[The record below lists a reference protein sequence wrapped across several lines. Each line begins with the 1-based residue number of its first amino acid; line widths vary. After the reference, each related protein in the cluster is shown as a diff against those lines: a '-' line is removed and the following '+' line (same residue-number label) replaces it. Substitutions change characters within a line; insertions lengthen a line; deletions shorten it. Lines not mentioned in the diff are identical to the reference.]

1 MRDRMFLKAI
11 SSDLLELRLMVT
23 EQCNFRCT
31 YCYEDFLYGKMERK
45 VVDGIKR
52 LMRTRCE
59 AGLKVLNLHWFGG
72 EPLLAVDII
81 EELSCFAF
89 EMQEAYGV
97 KLGGG
102 TISTNGFGLNKRVLS
117 KLVNLGVKEYQ
128 ITLDGSR
135 NAHDLTRRKISGKGT
150 FDRIVKNLVDAKSL
164 DVDFDIVLR
173 LHIHDGN
180 YDDVKEGLLPFLMES
195 FLNDKRFSVHPIA
208 IGDFGGAF
216 SESGLALAEKVRSDE
231 VVKAVKMAWNQKE
244 DERDNSATVCYAAT
258 LNSFL
263 IRSNGEI
270 GKCTTALNDVRNRI
284 GFIKE
289 DGSLELDMEKSKL
302 WMHGFSDMNVD
313 KLACPLYGLPKY
325 DNFIPIFDAGL

>member
-1 MRDRMFLKAI
+1 MRNGIFLKAI
-11 SSDLLELRLMVT
+11 SSDVLELRLMVT

-45 VVDGIKR
+45 VVSGIKN
-52 LMRTRCE
+52 LMKARCE

-89 EMQEAYGV
+89 EMKEFYGV
-97 KLGGG
+97 KLGRG

-117 KLVNLGVKEYQ
+117 KLVSLGVKEYQ
-128 ITLDGSR
+128 VTLDGSKDVH
-135 NAHDLTRRKISGKGT
+135 NLTRRRVGGKGT
-150 FDRIVKNLVDAKSL
+150 FDKIVKNLIDAKSL
-164 DVDFDIVLR
+164 DADFDIVLR

-180 YDDVKEGLLPFLMES
+180 YDNVKEELLPFLMEN

-216 SESGLALAEKVRSDE
+216 RESGLALAEKVRSDE
-231 VVKAVKMAWNQKE
+231 VVKAVKIAWGQKE
-244 DERDNSATVCYAAT
+244 GGSSASNVCYAAT

-270 GKCTTALNDVRNRI
+270 GKCTTALNDVRNNI

-302 WMHGFSDMNVD
+302 WMHGFYDMNAD

-325 DNFIPIFDAGL
+325 DNFIPIFDVGL